1 LTNFWWVRHGPTHA
15 TVMAG
20 WSDIAADLSD
30 TAALERLSDYLPATA
45 LVISSDLVRCT
56 ATADAIAGARQRLPA
71 DPGLRELNFGDW
83 EMRNWADID
92 AEDPEAIRAYWSN
105 PGDSRPPNGESW
117 NEAAARVSAAA
128 DRLLAKHAG
137 ADLVVVAHFGAILTQ
152 LQRALQLPLAEV
164 FSHKIGNLSVTRL
177 SFDQHWIAHEINHN
191 P

>member
-92 AEDPEAIRAYWSN
+92 AEDP
-105 PGDSRPPNGESW
+105 
-117 NEAAARVSAAA
+117 
-128 DRLLAKHAG
+128 
-137 ADLVVVAHFGAILTQ
+137 
-152 LQRALQLPLAEV
+152 
-164 FSHKIGNLSVTRL
+164 
-177 SFDQHWIAHEINHN
+177 
-191 P
+191 